1 MTRDINH
8 EGDYNRQSPCSTN
21 EVVLAIMMQ
30 GRTMNKI
37 QLVTIYAFNQIYIC
51 QSVYILDYPKAY
63 LTVLIA
69 KDSLFL

>member
-8 EGDYNRQSPCSTN
+8 EGDYNCQSPCSTN
-21 EVVLAIMMQ
+21 EVIMMQ

-37 QLVTIYAFNQIYIC
+37 QLVTIYAFNQIYTC
-51 QSVYILDYPKAY
+51 QNVYILDYPKAY